1 MVINHNKKTDPSD
14 SPYDDIINPL
24 DNTYIPSGQ
33 SKNNKITMQEK
44 KDNNAAQYSNANA
57 VNRTITKGSNF
68 YKNRTLDLED
78 AEQQKSFSYDE
89 LIEDAPPRELKAKTK
104 PELKVYVNKQSIER
118 NQIQSE
124 ITNYSK
130 KRQEFISL
138 AKTETSTDLE
148 SAVIV
153 TIKKQAQNND
163 YSWT

>member
-1 MVINHNKKTDPSD
+1 
-14 SPYDDIINPL
+14 
-24 DNTYIPSGQ
+24 
-33 SKNNKITMQEK
+33 MQEK

-138 AKTETSTDLE
+138 AKNETSTDLE

-163 YSWT
+163 YSWN

>member
-1 MVINHNKKTDPSD
+1 MAINHNKKTDPSD
-14 SPYDDIINPL
+14 SPYDDIIIPL

-68 YKNRTLDLED
+68 YKNSTLDLVD
-78 AEQQKSFSYDE
+78 AEQEKSFSYDE
-89 LIEDAPPRELKAKTK
+89 LIEDDPPRELKAKTK
-104 PELKVYVNKQSIER
+104 QELKVYVNKQSIER

-148 SAVIV
+148 RAVIV

-163 YSWT
+163 YSWN